1 MFSGIVEQIGTIEAI
16 SEQGNG
22 RRIVISSN
30 LQVGHE
36 GGIGNINREIV
47 GLGDSISINGVC
59 LTVEEIFVPDQ
70 FVVVCGAETI
80 AKTKMGFLQRGN
92 RVHLER
98 ALRVGDRLD
107 GHLVQG
113 HVDIVSHVVSCQR
126 EQESY
131 VLWVQLPLEI
141 AQYVA
146 VKGSIT
152 LDGISLTVNE
162 IQSERFRVN
171 IVPYTA
177 EETLIASYRSGDPI
191 NIEIDVLARYV
202 ERLIFSTKHSNSV
215 ISKKDSEKDS
225 EKDTWEY
232 WKKLGL

>member
-1 MFSGIVEQIGTIEAI
+1 MFSGIVEQLGILESI

-22 RRIVISSN
+22 RRLSISSP
-30 LQVGHE
+30 LLVGDE
-36 GGIGNINREIV
+36 GGVGKQNREIV
-47 GLGDSISINGVC
+47 GLGDSIAINGVC
-59 LTVEEIFVPDQ
+59 LTVEEISPPYQ

-80 AKTKMGFLQRGN
+80 AKTKMGSLRRGDA
-92 RVHLER
+92 VHLER

-107 GHLVQG
+107 GHMVQG
-113 HVDIVSHVVSCQR
+113 HVDAVSSVISCQK
-126 EQESY
+126 ELESY
-131 VLWVQLPLEI
+131 ILWVKLPQSI
-141 AQYVA
+141 ARYVA

-162 IQSERFRVN
+162 IQSDRFRVN

-177 EETLIASYRSGDPI
+177 EETLISKYRSGDPI

-202 ERLIFSTKHSNSV
+202 ERLIMARGEQS
-215 ISKKDSEKDS
+215 S
-225 EKDTWEY
+225 EKDTWAY

>member
-1 MFSGIVEQIGTIEAI
+1 MFSGIVEQLGILESI

-22 RRIVISSN
+22 RRLSISSP
-30 LQVGHE
+30 LLVGDE
-36 GGIGNINREIV
+36 GGVGKQNREIV
-47 GLGDSISINGVC
+47 GLGDSIAINGVC
-59 LTVEEIFVPDQ
+59 LTVEEISPPYQ

-80 AKTKMGFLQRGN
+80 AKTKMGSLRRGDT
-92 RVHLER
+92 VHLER

-107 GHLVQG
+107 GHMVQG
-113 HVDIVSHVVSCQR
+113 HVDAVSSVISCQKDL
-126 EQESY
+126 ESY
-131 VLWVQLPLEI
+131 ILWVKLPQSI
-141 AQYVA
+141 ARYVA

-162 IQSERFRVN
+162 IQSDRFRVN

-177 EETLIASYRSGDPI
+177 EETLISKYRSGDPI

-202 ERLIFSTKHSNSV
+202 ERLIMARGEQS
-215 ISKKDSEKDS
+215 S
-225 EKDTWEY
+225 EKDTWAY

>member
-1 MFSGIVEQIGTIEAI
+1 MFSGIVEQIGTIESI

-22 RRIVISSN
+22 RRVAISSP
-30 LQVGHE
+30 LVVGDA
-36 GGIGNINREIV
+36 GGVGKQNREIV
-47 GLGDSISINGVC
+47 GLGDSIAINGVC
-59 LTVEEIFVPDQ
+59 LTVEEISEPYQ

-80 AKTKMGFLQRGN
+80 AKTKMGSLRSGDS
-92 RVHLER
+92 VHLER

-113 HVDIVSHVVSCQR
+113 HVDIVSKVISCQKDL
-126 EQESY
+126 ESY
-131 VLWVQLPLEI
+131 ILWVYLPSSI
-141 AQYVA
+141 SRYVA

-162 IQSERFRVN
+162 IQSDRFRVN
-171 IVPYTA
+171 VVPYTA
-177 EETLIASYRSGDPI
+177 EETLISKYRSGDPI

-202 ERLIFSTKHSNSV
+202 ERLILGRSDYKSETETK
-215 ISKKDSEKDS
+215 SEK
-225 EKDTWEY
+225 ETWEY